1 MAMARKLNALTM
13 PHPDRRPDKKSAATC
28 YDLNTATVNN
38 CHLQER

>member
-1 MAMARKLNALTM
+1 MALARKLNALTM

-28 YDLNTATVNN
+28 YDLNMATVNN